1 MAIVISV
8 EWRLGIAR
16 ACITPIS
23 EDQSKKERLLI
34 GGRSFGSSAD
44 EQAFST
50 KASKALL
57 FP

>member
-1 MAIVISV
+1 MAIIVFM
-8 EWRLGIAR
+8 EWRWGIAR
-16 ACITPIS
+16 ACITPTS
-23 EDQSKKERLLI
+23 EDQSQKERLLI

-44 EQAFST
+44 EQAIST